1 MAPKGATLQHGQDGT
16 VCGVRYR
23 LYDNGKSRRMRV
35 HLPSGRQLVRVRAGE
50 SVEEAVRRTAGLP
63 TASEPSAAM
72 ELPSAELPATA
83 TESCE
88 PAAKRPCQDATSA
101 AALDVETSDEAG
113 AAGPA
118 EDALASWTSG
128 RANLGKIDR
137 FVDSKLVTEDVSYW
151 RQSLGSRHERTRA
164 PGAHIV
170 AIVSRFLGMAVSRRL
185 SSETS
190 IIALSLRRRII

>member
-1 MAPKGATLQHGQDGT
+1 M
-16 VCGVRYR
+16 
-23 LYDNGKSRRMRV
+23 
-35 HLPSGRQLVRVRAGE
+35 
-50 SVEEAVRRTAGLP
+50 RRTAGLP
-63 TASEPSAAM
+63 TASEPPAAM

-83 TESCE
+83 TQSCE

-118 EDALASWTSG
+118 EARSSG

-137 FVDSKLVTEDVSYW
+137 FVDSKLVTEEDSYW

-164 PGAHIV
+164 LGESYEERGESRDEAMTKLDVAQAEATQLVVNHIV
-170 AIVSRFLGMAVSRRL
+170 RIPPVQFDKGGRARGTTARSTSSTYTSLSFLSEVKHNDIL
-185 SSETS
+185 SS
-190 IIALSLRRRII
+190 LSEIREWHST